1 MKSDILTHIYSVSMR
16 ARSIRLLLVAGTIIL
31 LDQFSKMIILQQVP
45 LFHIIPVIPGFFNI
59 THIHNPGGAFG
70 FMAGQGP
77 EVRTFLFQAM
87 SILAAIFIVIFYYR
101 TPAEYPYLSFGLL
114 LILGGAIGNMIDR
127 FRFGEVVDFLDFY
140 VKSYHWPA
148 FNVADSG
155 ITVGMVILVLHLLFN
170 KMPD

>member
-1 MKSDILTHIYSVSMR
+1 MNADILTQVFGAS
-16 ARSIRLLLVAGTIIL
+16 ARIKTIRLLMVVGAIIL

-45 LFHIIPVIPGFFNI
+45 LFHMIPVIPGFFNI

-87 SILAAIFIVIFYYR
+87 SILAAVFIAVFYYR
-101 TPAEYPYLSFGLL
+101 TPSEYRWLSFGLL

-140 VKSYHWPA
+140 IKGYHWPA